1 MTVKQISVFM
11 ENKPGQ
17 LAAFTDTISKGG
29 INLRALSLA
38 EAEDFGIVRVIVDNV
53 YNATA
58 VLKEEH
64 YVFSITDV
72 IALEIPDTPGGLNQ
86 MIHVFGDNDVNLE
99 YMYAFAGNKAGV
111 ANMIFRV
118 KDVNK
123 AIEVLKEKGIKT
135 LTQDDLKA

>member
-1 MTVKQISVFM
+1 MTVKQISVFL

-17 LAAFTDTISKGG
+17 LAAFTDVISKGG

-38 EAEDFGIVRVIVDNV
+38 EAEDFGIVRVIVDDV

-58 VLKEEH
+58 VLKAEG

-72 IALEIPDTPGGLNQ
+72 IAIAIPDIPGGLNQ
-86 MIHVFGDNDVNLE
+86 IIHVFGDNGVNLE
-99 YMYAFAGNKAGV
+99 YMYAFSSNKAGV

-118 KDVNK
+118 KDVAK
-123 AIEVLKEKGIKT
+123 AIDVLKDKGIT
-135 LTQDDLKA
+135 PVRQEDLKA